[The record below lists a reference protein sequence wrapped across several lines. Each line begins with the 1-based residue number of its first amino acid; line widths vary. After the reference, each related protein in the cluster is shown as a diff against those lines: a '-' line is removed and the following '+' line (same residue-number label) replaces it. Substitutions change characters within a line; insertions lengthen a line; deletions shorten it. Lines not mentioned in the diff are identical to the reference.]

1 MRRNQFRI
9 AVAAVIVAAA
19 GYGICLNHPAVNNK
33 LSDLELANVEALAL
47 NEIDPNAWYGAKLVM
62 CKDRHGSYIGAKCQ
76 EVQDRTST
84 CKYSSTWG
92 DCD

>member
-1 MRRNQFRI
+1 MKRNILKAAF
-9 AVAAVIVAAA
+9 VAAFAMIA
-19 GYGICLNHPAVNNK
+19 GYGVYNSQKDVV
-33 LSDLELANVEALAL
+33 LSDVALANVEALAF
-47 NEIDPNAWYGAKLVM
+47 NEYDPNAWYGAKLVM
-62 CKDRHGSYIGAKCQ
+62 CTDRHGAYIGAKCQ

>member
-1 MRRNQFRI
+1 MV
-9 AVAAVIVAAA
+9 VAAVVVVAA
-19 GYGICLNHPAVNNK
+19 GYGVYQHPTNVGE
-33 LSDLELANVEALAL
+33 LSELELANVEALAF
-47 NEIDPNAWYGAKLVM
+47 NEYDPNAWYGAKLVM
-62 CKDRHGSYIGAKCQ
+62 CTDRHGAYIGAKCQ